1 MQAGQEIIKQLG
13 GNKFIVTTGA
23 TNFGFD
29 AAKNYLQ
36 FKIGRGAKNGIT
48 HVTITLNSMD
58 LYDMEFLKCTVKERT
73 VKGSAKNIYADMLQS
88 EFTRHTGF
96 DTRL

>member
-1 MQAGQEIIKQLG
+1 M
-13 GNKFIVTTGA
+13 TGA

-29 AAKNYLQ
+29 AEKNYLQ

-58 LYDMEFLKCTVKERT
+58 LYDMEFLKCSVKERT
-73 VKGSAKNIYADMLQS
+73 VRAVAKGVYCDMLQKT
-88 EFTRHTGF
+88 FTQHTGF